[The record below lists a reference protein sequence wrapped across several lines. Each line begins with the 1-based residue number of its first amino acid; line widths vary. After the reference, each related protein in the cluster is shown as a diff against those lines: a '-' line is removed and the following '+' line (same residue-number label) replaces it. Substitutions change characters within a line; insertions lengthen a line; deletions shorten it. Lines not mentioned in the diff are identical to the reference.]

1 MLYQELR
8 DIKKIVETS
17 SQDEVNKFLSEG
29 WRLIDTYK
37 STYSSENDDEL
48 VMYVLGRGQE

>member
-8 DIKKIVETS
+8 DINKIVETS
-17 SQDEVNKFLSEG
+17 SQDEVNQFLSQG

-37 STYSSENDDEL
+37 STYSSENNDEL
-48 VMYVLGRGQE
+48 VMYVLGRGKD

>member
-17 SQDEVNKFLSEG
+17 SQEEVNQFLSQG
-29 WRLIDTYK
+29 WRLIDTYTT
-37 STYSSENDDEL
+37 TYSSENDDEL
-48 VMYVLGRGQE
+48 VMYVLGKGQE

>member
-8 DIKKIVETS
+8 DIRKIVETS

-29 WRLIDTYK
+29 WRLIDTYTT
-37 STYSSENDDEL
+37 TYSAENDDEL
-48 VMYVLGRGQE
+48 VMYVLGRGKD